1 MKIIYAVILSFLC
14 FSCKFRIPK
23 FKFGKPNLEYSSQS
37 LNSVRGA
44 SHAYSNYVD
53 NKNFTIEDKN
63 DNSIENFES
72 NLLQKKRQ
80 ALDMSE
86 AINRLNTINR

>member
-1 MKIIYAVILSFLC
+1 
-14 FSCKFRIPK
+14 
-23 FKFGKPNLEYSSQS
+23 
-37 LNSVRGA
+37 VRGA

-63 DNSIENFES
+63 DNGIENFES
-72 NLLQKKRQ
+72 NLLQKNSQ